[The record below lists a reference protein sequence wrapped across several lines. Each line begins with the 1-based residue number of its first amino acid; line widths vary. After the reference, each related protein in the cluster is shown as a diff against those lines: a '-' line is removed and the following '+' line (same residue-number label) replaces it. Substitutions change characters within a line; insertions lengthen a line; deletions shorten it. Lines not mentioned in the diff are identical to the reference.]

1 MGQGT
6 LCPNSLRFQR
16 DLLEP
21 ASDTQQKQH
30 RQGARPKEFC
40 PYGGKALRARIAC
53 AFSATDTSLLVTH
66 NKKAADKER
75 ALRSFAPMGAR
86 HCVPE

>member
-1 MGQGT
+1 M
-6 LCPNSLRFQR
+6 
-16 DLLEP
+16 LLP
-21 ASDTQQKQH
+21 QA
-30 RQGARPKEFC
+30 
-40 PYGGKALRARIAC
+40 
-53 AFSATDTSLLVTH
+53 ATNPSLLVTH